1 MNLNFKFINKL
12 ACCVLLMFLT
22 PQVHSNEESEKDRLF
37 SLGMDQ
43 SKNNNWLEA
52 KSAFESLLQLNENL
66 HRARVELAIAYM
78 HLNEYALA
86 IKQFDTVLSVTELP
100 ENVHEVLHAP
110 SSSIWKPLH
119 IEQEKQGVD
128 SQHQKVPCS

>member
-1 MNLNFKFINKL
+1 MNLNFKFINQL

-22 PQVHSNEESEKDRLF
+22 PQVHSNEESEIDRLF

-78 HLNEYALA
+78 HLNEYELA

-100 ENVHEVLHAP
+100 ENVRKNIINLKIDALT
-110 SSSIWKPLH
+110 SLN
-119 IEQEKQGVD
+119 
-128 SQHQKVPCS
+128 QKLASKEYKDKNQNFDC